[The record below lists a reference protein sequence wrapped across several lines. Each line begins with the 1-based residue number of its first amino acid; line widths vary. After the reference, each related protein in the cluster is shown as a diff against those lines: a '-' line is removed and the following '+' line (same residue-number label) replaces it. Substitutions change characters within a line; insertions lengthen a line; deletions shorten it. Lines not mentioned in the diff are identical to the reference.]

1 VSILAQTT
9 TLLLTLA
16 FFMAHLSLIIV
27 RKQQPSAAEIFRVP
41 GFIPYLGLIFCALLL
56 TRFPLEAYSRAV
68 VLIGISTAVYLAYF
82 KTRATGVLGS
92 IFKGR

>member
-1 VSILAQTT
+1 
-9 TLLLTLA
+9 
-16 FFMAHLSLIIV
+16 MAHLSFIIV
-27 RKQQPSAAEIFRVP
+27 RKQQPVSIETFCVP

-56 TRFPLEAYSRAV
+56 THFPLEAYSRAV

-82 KTRATGVLGS
+82 KARATGVLGS